1 MANDKFG
8 DLYKYYQEFMD
19 KWFGGE
25 DLLSEYDKEYY
36 AKQEGLTEERRK
48 RMQERVMERLGAQG
62 ILRSGV
68 GSEALTEMVEKPI
81 AESEA
86 ALDYERMERERVEKK
101 RRQAIALSSAFGK
114 YSEEQEKSKG
124 FLDRL
129 GSMVGGGLSGAAT
142 GALIGGPWG
151 IAAGAL
157 LGAGGAAIRGP
168 GGGDGE
174 TPMGYNE
181 MFQYFL
187 ELLNRGATEEEIKEA
202 LSGGGQ
208 YYG

>member
-25 DLLSEYDKEYY
+25 DLLSDYDKEYY
-36 AKQEGLTEERRK
+36 AKQKGLTEERRK

-62 ILRSGV
+62 ILKSGV
-68 GSEALTEMVEKPI
+68 ASAELTELVEKPI

-86 ALDYERMERERVEKK
+86 ALDYERMERERKERT
-101 RRQAIALSSAFGK
+101 RRSGVALSSAFGK

-124 FLDRL
+124 FLERV
-129 GSMVGGGLSGAAT
+129 GGMVGGALSGAAM
-142 GALIGGPWG
+142 GIPGGPWG
-151 IAAGAL
+151 IAAGAA
-157 LGAGGAAIRGP
+157 LGAGGAAFSP
-168 GGGDGE
+168 GGGGDRE

-187 ELLNRGATEEEIKEA
+187 EMINRGMSEEEIMAA
-202 LSGGGQ
+202 LPRMGW
-208 YYG
+208 

>member
-8 DLYKYYQEFMD
+8 DLYKYYQEFME

-36 AKQEGLTEERRK
+36 SKQKGLTEERRK

-62 ILRSGV
+62 ILKSGV
-68 GSEALTEMVEKPI
+68 ASAELTELVEKPI

-86 ALDYERMERERVEKK
+86 ALDYERMERERAERT
-101 RRQAIALSSAFGK
+101 RRSGIALSSAFGK
-114 YSEEQEKSKG
+114 YSEEQEKSQS

-129 GSMVGGGLSGAAT
+129 GGMAGGAISGAIT
-142 GALIGGPWG
+142 GGMVGGPWG
-151 IAAGAL
+151 ALGGAA
-157 LGAGGAAIRGP
+157 LGAGGAALRGP

-174 TPMGYNE
+174 TGAGYNQ

-187 ELLNRGATEEEIKEA
+187 EMLNRGMSEEEIMAA
-202 LSGGGQ
+202 LPRMGW
-208 YYG
+208 